1 MNGDKEKCL
10 SIIQSVD
17 WSATD
22 YRYRLAAFVLE
33 EKFDEACELMKS
45 IGSSKDMMNA
55 YREWPLFT
63 NFRETDVFKNT
74 YKEIYKTEF
83 DYIEVQSLEWEDV
96 IKEAINFINIK
107 NNSNESETV
116 NFNEELFENS

>member
-1 MNGDKEKCL
+1 
-10 SIIQSVD
+10 
-17 WSATD
+17 
-22 YRYRLAAFVLE
+22 
-33 EKFDEACELMKS
+33 MKS